1 MNKDTNPGT
10 TNVERT
16 TVLLAAGAS
25 KNAGL
30 PLTNELARQVVEKAN
45 SNLNFPLPNYA
56 RVLNVVHGALGGYQG
71 LRGENP
77 LRAVNIERLISAIR
91 LLQDRDN
98 HEVAPFVA
106 SWSSGLSEFGADA
119 FDYQRGKRLV
129 EAIDRALVKNTI
141 SDKKRLTEVVAET
154 AIAAVRPDLRPA
166 LEGAERFVLKTL
178 LEILGNDKD
187 VSYFEPLI
195 KLANEQPGG
204 VDVITLNYDLT
215 VEHAAE
221 EAGAKFW
228 RGVEEWE
235 PGQELS
241 FPLEDGT
248 INLLKL
254 HGSLDWKAVYETGNK
269 YSLTRPMNIEV
280 LSSQP
285 NPQDSG
291 FIPWIVVGDRDK
303 LGTEGP
309 TLELNSAARSV
320 LGRTTHLAIVGYS
333 FGDTHINN
341 LIRNW
346 LANDVTRTATVVD
359 PTWDTFHRM
368 PNGAGFKSDLI
379 GRYAKRRDANN
390 DSVVP
395 RVLPIKGTA
404 ASHLQA
410 AIDERP
416 SKDPKYLMTFA
427 VERGATTIRLD
438 VTWHGPGLDRV
449 RIHVMPTMTDDEA
462 ARVNLSSPQAMREHE
477 MLEYL
482 PLDNISFKAWEPEE
496 TKTLILENTGGH
508 LLDMTIIGGSI
519 LGGYRHTAS
528 AADIESGRA

>member
-1 MNKDTNPGT
+1 MNMGT
-10 TNVERT
+10 KSVERT

-25 KNAGL
+25 KGAGL
-30 PLTNELARQVVEKAN
+30 PLTNELARQVVERAN
-45 SNLNFPLPNYA
+45 SNHRYPLPNFA

-141 SDKKRLTEVVAET
+141 SDKKRLTEAVAET

-178 LEILGNDKD
+178 LEILGNDND

-195 KLANEQPGG
+195 RLANKQPDG

-221 EAGAKFW
+221 EAGAKVW

-254 HGSLDWKAVYETGNK
+254 HGSLDWKAVYETGDG
-269 YSLTRPMNIEV
+269 YSLTRPMNIEI
-280 LSSQP
+280 LSSLP

-309 TLELNSAARSV
+309 ILELNSAARSV

-346 LANDVTRTATVVD
+346 LANDETRTATIVD
-359 PTWDTFHRM
+359 PTWETFNRL
-368 PNGAGFKSDLI
+368 PYGAGFKRELI
-379 GRYAKRRDANN
+379 GRYAKRHDANN

-404 ASHLQA
+404 ESHLQA

-416 SKDPKYLMTFA
+416 SKDPKYLTTFV
-427 VERGATTIRLD
+427 VERGAPAIRIE
-438 VTWHGPGLDRV
+438 VTWHGPSLDGA
-449 RIHVMPTMTDDEA
+449 RISVMPNMTDDEA
-462 ARVNLSSPQAMREHE
+462 DGVNLSSPQAMTEHE
-477 MLEYL
+477 VFKDF
-482 PLDNISFKAWEPEE
+482 PLDNIYFATWEPGE
-496 TKTLILENTGGH
+496 TKILTLENTGGF
-508 LLDMTIIGGSI
+508 LLDMTIIGSSI
-519 LGGYRHTAS
+519 LGGYDHTAFV
-528 AADIESGRA
+528 ADIESGRA